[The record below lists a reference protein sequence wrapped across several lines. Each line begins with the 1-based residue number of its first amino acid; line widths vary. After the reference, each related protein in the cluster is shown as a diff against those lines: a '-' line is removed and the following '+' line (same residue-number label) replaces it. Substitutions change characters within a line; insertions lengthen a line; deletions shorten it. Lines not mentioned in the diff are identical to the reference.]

1 MARTT
6 IINAVLLEAISG
18 RAKDLPRARVPQ
30 SARDW
35 AKLAVVARQHRLE
48 PALHNF
54 VLTNN
59 EPGAIP
65 DSLRRQWSEAFRT
78 ATVRSLRNQ
87 ERLIRINAILC
98 AAEIPYAALKG
109 SWLAYHAY
117 PHPALRPMRDLDI
130 LVPAGRALETFE
142 ALLAAGF
149 ERMQQYDTPL
159 EFAAAAQKHLPPI
172 RCPVMDVV
180 VEVHNCIFMP
190 DAGPEHLPAEVQTD
204 RLLERRVWYPIGDV
218 PIPFLSGTDTLLHLI
233 LHSAFD
239 HVFNNGPL
247 VIGDV
252 AFLLARATIDWDAF
266 WARASAGGW
275 MRGCALML
283 HIAGRYHQI
292 PPISWPDRKALIPP
306 DDIVTAAL
314 DLMFQDD
321 SVRAKIALVAEM
333 QAPRSVPAWFTLLWS
348 RIVPPAHVLAAYAG
362 VPRSGRNIWWLYP
375 SWLASK
381 LSELARTVLV
391 SAHRHDAMR
400 TRTVKQWQQGE

>member
-1 MARTT
+1 MTRPTP
-6 IINAVLLEAISG
+6 INDVLLEAIGS
-18 RAKDLPRARVPQ
+18 RASELPCARLPQ
-30 SARDW
+30 SASDW
-35 AKLAVVARQHRLE
+35 EKLAVAAKQHRLE

-54 VLTNN
+54 VLSRNDTD
-59 EPGAIP
+59 AIP
-65 DSLRRQWSEAFRT
+65 AALRRQWSEVFRT
-78 ATVRSLRNQ
+78 ATLRSLRNQ
-87 ERLIRINAILC
+87 ERLIRINAILS
-98 AAEIPYAALKG
+98 AASIPYAALKG

-149 ERMQQYDTPL
+149 ERLPQYGTPL
-159 EFAAAAQKHLPPI
+159 EFAATAQKHLPPI

-190 DAGPEHLPAEVQTD
+190 DAGPAQLPNDIQTD

-218 PIPFLSGTDTLLHLI
+218 QIPFLSGTDTLLHLI

-252 AFLLARATIDWDAF
+252 AFLLARTRIDWDAF
-266 WARASAGGW
+266 WARADAGGW
-275 MRGCALML
+275 TRGCVLML
-283 HIAGRYHQI
+283 HIAGRYH
-292 PPISWPDRKALIPP
+292 PISNITWPDGNALVPP

-333 QAPRSVPAWFTLLWS
+333 QAPRSGSAWLALLWS
-348 RIVPPAHVLAAYAG
+348 RLVPPPHVLAAYAG
-362 VPRSGRNIWWLYP
+362 GARSGGSIWWRYP
-375 SWLASK
+375 SWLAAK
-381 LSELARTVLV
+381 LVELVKTVIV
-391 SAHRHDAMR
+391 PAHRNDA
-400 TRTVKQWQQGE
+400 TRTGKIKAWQQG